1 MEDAMVLLI
10 ENSQAES
17 TLACAALAL
26 RPEIAVLAVSDVP
39 AAIDLLQKRGGAGE
53 VEIAILGRD
62 AIGRS
67 AGKLI
72 EALSR
77 AGREI
82 PVIGIAAGL
91 RESDRRRALEVG
103 VRAVYDRP
111 RDWKS
116 YSGLMQNL
124 LAEWLAIRKDSA
136 PRRGRTS

>member
-1 MEDAMVLLI
+1 MVLLI
-10 ENSQAES
+10 ESSRAES

-26 RPEIAVLAVSDVP
+26 RPEIAVLTVSDVP
-39 AAIDLLQKRGGAGE
+39 AAIDLLQKGGGVSE
-53 VEIAILGRD
+53 VGIAILGRD
-62 AIGRS
+62 AIGRP
-67 AGKLI
+67 AGKLV

-77 AGREI
+77 AGRAV

-91 RESDRRRALEVG
+91 RESDRKRALAAG

-116 YSGLMQNL
+116 YAGVMQSL
-124 LAEWLAIRKDSA
+124 LAEWLATRKDSA

>member
-1 MEDAMVLLI
+1 MGNAMVLLI
-10 ENSQAES
+10 ENSQAEC

-26 RPEIAVLAVSDVP
+26 RPEVAVLAVKDVP
-39 AAIDLLQKRGGAGE
+39 AAIDLLQKRDGESE

-62 AIGRS
+62 AIGGS

-91 RESDRRRALEVG
+91 RESDRRRALAAG

-116 YSGLMQNL
+116 YSGFMQNL
-124 LAEWLAIRKDSA
+124 LTEWLATRKDSL
-136 PRRGRTS
+136 PRPGRTS

>member
-1 MEDAMVLLI
+1 MGDAVVLLI

-26 RPEIAVLAVSDVP
+26 HPEIAVLAVSDVP
-39 AAIDLLQKRGGAGE
+39 AAIDLLQKGGSASE
-53 VEIAILGRD
+53 VGIAILGRD
-62 AIGRS
+62 AIGSS

-77 AGREI
+77 AGRAI

-91 RESDRRRALEVG
+91 RESDRRRALAAG

-116 YSGLMQNL
+116 YSAFMQSL
-124 LAEWLAIRKDSA
+124 LAEWLATRKDSA
-136 PRRGRTS
+136 RRRGRTS

>member
-1 MEDAMVLLI
+1 MVLLI

-26 RPEIAVLAVSDVP
+26 RPEIAVLAVRDVP
-39 AAIDLLQKRGGAGE
+39 AAIDLLQKRGGESE

-62 AIGRS
+62 AIGGS
-67 AGKLI
+67 AGRLV

-82 PVIGIAAGL
+82 PVIGIAAGV
-91 RESDRRRALEVG
+91 RESDRKRALAAG

-111 RDWKS
+111 RDWKT
-116 YSGLMQNL
+116 YSNFMRNVVAG
-124 LAEWLAIRKDSA
+124 WLATRKDLA
-136 PRRGRTS
+136 RRPVRTS

>member
-1 MEDAMVLLI
+1 MVLLI
-10 ENSQAES
+10 ENSRAES

-26 RPEIAVLAVSDVP
+26 RPEIAVLTVSDVP
-39 AAIDLLQKRGGAGE
+39 AAIDLLQKGGGVSE
-53 VEIAILGRD
+53 VGIAILGRD
-62 AIGRS
+62 AIGRP
-67 AGKLI
+67 AGKLV

-77 AGREI
+77 AGRAV

-91 RESDRRRALEVG
+91 RESDRKRALAAG

-116 YSGLMQNL
+116 YAGVMQSL
-124 LAEWLAIRKDSA
+124 LAEWLATRKDSA

>member
-1 MEDAMVLLI
+1 MVLLV

-39 AAIDLLQKRGGAGE
+39 AAIDLLQKRGDDTE

-62 AIGRS
+62 ALGAAAGR
-67 AGKLI
+67 LV

-77 AGREI
+77 SGREI

-91 RESDRRRALEVG
+91 RESDRRRALAAG

-111 RDWKS
+111 RDWKT
-116 YSGLMQNL
+116 YSSFLRNVV
-124 LAEWLAIRKDSA
+124 AAWLATRKDSA
-136 PRRGRTS
+136 RRPARTS

>member
-1 MEDAMVLLI
+1 MVLLI

-26 RPEIAVLAVSDVP
+26 RPEIAVLAVRDLP
-39 AAIDLLQKRGGAGE
+39 AAIDLLQKRGGESA

-62 AIGRS
+62 AISGS
-67 AGKLI
+67 AGKLV

-77 AGREI
+77 IGRDV
-82 PVIGIAAGL
+82 PVIGVAGGL
-91 RESDRRRALEVG
+91 RESDRKRALAAG

-111 RDWKS
+111 RDWKT

-124 LAEWLAIRKDSA
+124 LAEWLATRRDSA
-136 PRRGRTS
+136 LHLVRTS

>member
-1 MEDAMVLLI
+1 MVLLI
-10 ENSQAES
+10 ENSQAEC

-26 RPEIAVLAVSDVP
+26 RPEVAVLAVKDVP
-39 AAIDLLQKRGGAGE
+39 AAIDLLQKRDGESE

-62 AIGRS
+62 AIGGS

-91 RESDRRRALEVG
+91 RESDRRRALAAG

-116 YSGLMQNL
+116 YSGFMQNL
-124 LAEWLAIRKDSA
+124 LTEWLATRKDSL
-136 PRRGRTS
+136 PRPGRTS